1 MKNMNSCNNKLFSDL
16 EKHKLYLDL
25 LSRVNNSCI
34 FLIKHPEG
42 TQNSEFI
49 YLSPNFTTFFGYE
62 SQEINYPNL
71 DPDFL
76 NKQIHPTDY
85 ISFKIFQERLKN
97 YLLRQPRIDLQNFKH
112 IYEFRA
118 IKKGGYIVRVISQ
131 HQIIEIDE
139 EGSPK
144 YVLGIIDISPDQ
156 SPSESVKFRL
166 INTSTG
172 EIVNIPSLDSE
183 INLSKREKEI
193 LKLMDEGLLSKEI
206 SNKLFISV
214 HTVNGHRQNILQKM
228 DADNTPEALN
238 YARKLGLI

>member
-1 MKNMNSCNNKLFSDL
+1 MNSCNNKIFSDL

-42 TQNSEFI
+42 SQNSEFV
-49 YLSPNFTTFFGYE
+49 YLSPNFTTFYGYE
-62 SQEINYPNL
+62 PQEINYQNL

-76 NKQIHPTDY
+76 NKQIYPTDY

-97 YLLRQPRIDLQNFKH
+97 YLLQQPKITLQNYKH

-118 IKKGGYIVRVISQ
+118 IRKGGSIVRVISQ
-131 HQIIEIDE
+131 HQIIEVDE
-139 EGSPK
+139 EGFPK

-172 EIVNIPSLDSE
+172 EIVNIPALDSE
-183 INLSKREKEI
+183 TNLSKREKEI
-193 LKLMDEGLLSKEI
+193 LRLMDEGLLSKEI

>member
-1 MKNMNSCNNKLFSDL
+1 MNSCNNKIFSDL

-42 TQNSEFI
+42 SQNSEFV
-49 YLSPNFTTFFGYE
+49 YLSPNFTTFYGYE
-62 SQEINYPNL
+62 PQEINYQNL

-76 NKQIHPTDY
+76 NKQIYPTDY
-85 ISFKIFQERLKN
+85 ISFKIFQKRLKN
-97 YLLRQPRIDLQNFKH
+97 YLLQQPKITLQNYKH

-118 IKKGGYIVRVISQ
+118 IRKGGSIVRVISQ
-131 HQIIEIDE
+131 HQIIEVDE
-139 EGSPK
+139 EGFPK

-156 SPSESVKFRL
+156 SPSESIRFRL

-172 EIVNIPSLDSE
+172 EIVNIPALDSE
-183 INLSKREKEI
+183 TNLSKREKEI
-193 LKLMDEGLLSKEI
+193 LRLMDEGLMSKEI